1 MDDMTI
7 AQARALA
14 AALTAAADAAQA
26 RGDTTVTLV
35 DELRAV
41 DDAARAELQAAI
53 DAAAP

>member
-1 MDDMTI
+1 MTI
-7 AQARALA
+7 DDARTLA

-26 RGDTTVTLV
+26 RGDTTIALT
-35 DELRAV
+35 DQLRAV